1 MCVCSAIISKN
12 ADQEYVGTALS
23 VQLALGYLMCS
34 LAMIIMA
41 VIGDSIGWRWTY
53 PIMSST
59 PIVGLVAM
67 QLLQRLEDR
76 EQQQQQQQQQ
86 DDEAASKP

>member
-1 MCVCSAIISKN
+1 
-12 ADQEYVGTALS
+12 
-23 VQLALGYLMCS
+23 
-34 LAMIIMA
+34 MIIMA